1 MSTTLSRLLDS
12 VFSGTKFV
20 PQHTGIEENEIFEVL
35 ARLPFSLSKSQRT
48 AIFRAL
54 RNDVSYIQGPPGT
67 GKSFTISALAIAAS
81 ELGLKVLVASQKTPA
96 VDIVHKK
103 LTDVLGE
110 SSCLYISDNQ
120 KKKENMRA
128 IIDSLIDKSIDVQ
141 NPIEEKELNRL
152 SAKVKSLVD
161 ERLEYAKK
169 IRLFESE
176 LRNFYDLN
184 RNAQDYK
191 NILIQ
196 DWGLSKST
204 IKSINLIH
212 NQASIKKAK
221 ELVNECELIREKS
234 RKNAGKLSFKDA
246 MRLKILSST
255 VLKEFDFKLEEY
267 KKHKEEVLIRSID
280 YSKNLAD
287 SQNLKR
293 IIKDQPLESNRKTF
307 NRRNMQLY
315 PSNIKNSILSE
326 YLSIRNSFKT
336 NQLLLQRKY
345 RETLDAFKRRLRWKN
360 AKRAKKEV
368 SPKLKSMVNT

>member
-20 PQHTGIEENEIFEVL
+20 PQHTGIEENEIFDVL

-212 NQASIKKAK
+212 NQASIKKEK
-221 ELVNECELIREKS
+221 ELVN
-234 RKNAGKLSFKDA
+234 
-246 MRLKILSST
+246 
-255 VLKEFDFKLEEY
+255 
-267 KKHKEEVLIRSID
+267 
-280 YSKNLAD
+280 
-287 SQNLKR
+287 Q
-293 IIKDQPLESNRKTF
+293 
-307 NRRNMQLY
+307 
-315 PSNIKNSILSE
+315 
-326 YLSIRNSFKT
+326 
-336 NQLLLQRKY
+336 
-345 RETLDAFKRRLRWKN
+345 
-360 AKRAKKEV
+360 
-368 SPKLKSMVNT
+368 